1 MKQNKNLLS
10 SRLTENRIDDQ
21 NIIQS
26 NTDLSNQKSSAPIS
40 DKKQYKTWGKRKKK
54 EEPAYFQYADSSN
67 LTDRNLEDY
76 AEIRDNTKMKRGNLH
91 TRIIN
96 FILIAGCI
104 YLLVLIFGAAVT
116 KYQYN
121 SDGKAVPEKMSVD
134 DIRQKHNFD
143 TILTQYEYCRSLYEK
158 TLLLDYRVAQGQED
172 TLEIAPEY
180 EALLD
185 DVQNLS
191 VKTDAIS
198 VDTKYDQVK
207 SMMVNWIKN
216 DIAVY
221 LQNISAAISEN
232 NTEKANNALQD
243 KDRVYDDFSL
253 ITQNIVALGSSI
265 SGADL
270 TDIKSWTP
278 EDYVD
283 QEINSNAMPIK
294 YQEQTVTPSEPDT
307 PETPSEPEQ
316 PDTPETPTLPD
327 TTGTDTKKNN
337 HQTTVKKNNTVT
349 SLDLIKEDSDDTD
362 TKKETVVDLSGVN
375 LQSAI
380 LI

>member
-10 SRLTENRIDDQ
+10 SRLTENRMNDQ
-21 NIIQS
+21 NIQSKPDSAIQEKS
-26 NTDLSNQKSSAPIS
+26 NPVLEKKLNKIF
-40 DKKQYKTWGKRKKK
+40 DKGKK
-54 EEPAYFQYADSSN
+54 EEEPANFQYADSSN
-67 LTDRNLEDY
+67 LTDQNLEDY
-76 AEIRDNTKMKRGNLH
+76 AEIQDNTKMKRGNLH
-91 TRIIN
+91 TKIIN
-96 FILIAGCI
+96 FVLIAGCI

-243 KDRVYDDFSL
+243 KDRVYDDFFL

-283 QEINSNAMPIK
+283 QEINGK
-294 YQEQTVTPSEPDT
+294 
-307 PETPSEPEQ
+307 
-316 PDTPETPTLPD
+316 
-327 TTGTDTKKNN
+327 
-337 HQTTVKKNNTVT
+337 
-349 SLDLIKEDSDDTD
+349 
-362 TKKETVVDLSGVN
+362 
-375 LQSAI
+375 
-380 LI
+380 

>member
-10 SRLTENRIDDQ
+10 SRLTENRIEDQ

-67 LTDRNLEDY
+67 LTDQNLENY
-76 AEIRDNTKMKRGNLH
+76 AEMQDNTKMKRGNLH

-278 EDYVD
+278 EDYVA
-283 QEINSNAMPIK
+283 QEINGK
-294 YQEQTVTPSEPDT
+294 
-307 PETPSEPEQ
+307 
-316 PDTPETPTLPD
+316 
-327 TTGTDTKKNN
+327 
-337 HQTTVKKNNTVT
+337 
-349 SLDLIKEDSDDTD
+349 
-362 TKKETVVDLSGVN
+362 
-375 LQSAI
+375 
-380 LI
+380 

>member
-121 SDGKAVPEKMSVD
+121 SDGKADPEKMSVD

-283 QEINSNAMPIK
+283 QEINGK
-294 YQEQTVTPSEPDT
+294 
-307 PETPSEPEQ
+307 
-316 PDTPETPTLPD
+316 
-327 TTGTDTKKNN
+327 
-337 HQTTVKKNNTVT
+337 
-349 SLDLIKEDSDDTD
+349 
-362 TKKETVVDLSGVN
+362 
-375 LQSAI
+375 
-380 LI
+380 

>member
-10 SRLTENRIDDQ
+10 SRLTENRIDNQ

-143 TILTQYEYCRSLYEK
+143 TILTQYEYYRSLYEK

-283 QEINSNAMPIK
+283 QEINGK
-294 YQEQTVTPSEPDT
+294 
-307 PETPSEPEQ
+307 
-316 PDTPETPTLPD
+316 
-327 TTGTDTKKNN
+327 
-337 HQTTVKKNNTVT
+337 
-349 SLDLIKEDSDDTD
+349 
-362 TKKETVVDLSGVN
+362 
-375 LQSAI
+375 
-380 LI
+380 

>member
-76 AEIRDNTKMKRGNLH
+76 AEIRDNTKMKRGNRH

-283 QEINSNAMPIK
+283 QEINGK
-294 YQEQTVTPSEPDT
+294 
-307 PETPSEPEQ
+307 
-316 PDTPETPTLPD
+316 
-327 TTGTDTKKNN
+327 
-337 HQTTVKKNNTVT
+337 
-349 SLDLIKEDSDDTD
+349 
-362 TKKETVVDLSGVN
+362 
-375 LQSAI
+375 
-380 LI
+380 

>member
-10 SRLTENRIDDQ
+10 SRLTENRMNDQ
-21 NIIQS
+21 NIQSKPDSAIQEKS
-26 NTDLSNQKSSAPIS
+26 NPVLE
-40 DKKQYKTWGKRKKK
+40 KKQNKIFDKGKTE

-67 LTDRNLEDY
+67 LTDQNLEDY
-76 AEIRDNTKMKRGNLH
+76 AEIQDNTKMKRGNLH
-91 TRIIN
+91 TKIIN
-96 FILIAGCI
+96 FVLIAGCI

-121 SDGKAVPEKMSVD
+121 SDGKAVPEKMSVG

-283 QEINSNAMPIK
+283 QEINGK
-294 YQEQTVTPSEPDT
+294 
-307 PETPSEPEQ
+307 
-316 PDTPETPTLPD
+316 
-327 TTGTDTKKNN
+327 
-337 HQTTVKKNNTVT
+337 
-349 SLDLIKEDSDDTD
+349 
-362 TKKETVVDLSGVN
+362 
-375 LQSAI
+375 
-380 LI
+380 

>member
-10 SRLTENRIDDQ
+10 SRLTENRIDNQ

-121 SDGKAVPEKMSVD
+121 SDGKAVPEKMSLD

-283 QEINSNAMPIK
+283 QEINGK
-294 YQEQTVTPSEPDT
+294 
-307 PETPSEPEQ
+307 
-316 PDTPETPTLPD
+316 
-327 TTGTDTKKNN
+327 
-337 HQTTVKKNNTVT
+337 
-349 SLDLIKEDSDDTD
+349 
-362 TKKETVVDLSGVN
+362 
-375 LQSAI
+375 
-380 LI
+380 

>member
-10 SRLTENRIDDQ
+10 SRLTENRMNDQ
-21 NIIQS
+21 NNQSKPDSAIQEKS
-26 NTDLSNQKSSAPIS
+26 NPVLEKKLNKIF
-40 DKKQYKTWGKRKKK
+40 DKGKKE

-67 LTDRNLEDY
+67 LTDQNLEDY
-76 AEIRDNTKMKRGNLH
+76 AEIQDNTKMKRGNLH
-91 TRIIN
+91 TKIIN
-96 FILIAGCI
+96 FVLIAGCI

-283 QEINSNAMPIK
+283 QEINGK
-294 YQEQTVTPSEPDT
+294 
-307 PETPSEPEQ
+307 
-316 PDTPETPTLPD
+316 
-327 TTGTDTKKNN
+327 
-337 HQTTVKKNNTVT
+337 
-349 SLDLIKEDSDDTD
+349 
-362 TKKETVVDLSGVN
+362 
-375 LQSAI
+375 
-380 LI
+380 

>member
-10 SRLTENRIDDQ
+10 SRLTENRIEDQ

-67 LTDRNLEDY
+67 LTDQNLENY
-76 AEIRDNTKMKRGNLH
+76 AEIQDNTKMKRGNLH
-91 TRIIN
+91 TKIIN

-283 QEINSNAMPIK
+283 QEINGK
-294 YQEQTVTPSEPDT
+294 
-307 PETPSEPEQ
+307 
-316 PDTPETPTLPD
+316 
-327 TTGTDTKKNN
+327 
-337 HQTTVKKNNTVT
+337 
-349 SLDLIKEDSDDTD
+349 
-362 TKKETVVDLSGVN
+362 
-375 LQSAI
+375 
-380 LI
+380 

>member
-76 AEIRDNTKMKRGNLH
+76 AEIQDNTKMKRGNLH

-283 QEINSNAMPIK
+283 QEINGK
-294 YQEQTVTPSEPDT
+294 
-307 PETPSEPEQ
+307 
-316 PDTPETPTLPD
+316 
-327 TTGTDTKKNN
+327 
-337 HQTTVKKNNTVT
+337 
-349 SLDLIKEDSDDTD
+349 
-362 TKKETVVDLSGVN
+362 
-375 LQSAI
+375 
-380 LI
+380 

>member
-207 SMMVNWIKN
+207 SMIVNWIKN

-283 QEINSNAMPIK
+283 QEINGK
-294 YQEQTVTPSEPDT
+294 
-307 PETPSEPEQ
+307 
-316 PDTPETPTLPD
+316 
-327 TTGTDTKKNN
+327 
-337 HQTTVKKNNTVT
+337 
-349 SLDLIKEDSDDTD
+349 
-362 TKKETVVDLSGVN
+362 
-375 LQSAI
+375 
-380 LI
+380 

>member
-40 DKKQYKTWGKRKKK
+40 DKKQYKTWGKREKK

-143 TILTQYEYCRSLYEK
+143 TILTQYEYCRTLYEK

-265 SGADL
+265 SGTDL

-283 QEINSNAMPIK
+283 QEINGK
-294 YQEQTVTPSEPDT
+294 
-307 PETPSEPEQ
+307 
-316 PDTPETPTLPD
+316 
-327 TTGTDTKKNN
+327 
-337 HQTTVKKNNTVT
+337 
-349 SLDLIKEDSDDTD
+349 
-362 TKKETVVDLSGVN
+362 
-375 LQSAI
+375 
-380 LI
+380 

>member
-67 LTDRNLEDY
+67 LTDQNLENY
-76 AEIRDNTKMKRGNLH
+76 AEIQDNTKMKRGNLH
-91 TRIIN
+91 TKIIN

-283 QEINSNAMPIK
+283 QEINGK
-294 YQEQTVTPSEPDT
+294 
-307 PETPSEPEQ
+307 
-316 PDTPETPTLPD
+316 
-327 TTGTDTKKNN
+327 
-337 HQTTVKKNNTVT
+337 
-349 SLDLIKEDSDDTD
+349 
-362 TKKETVVDLSGVN
+362 
-375 LQSAI
+375 
-380 LI
+380 

>member
-216 DIAVY
+216 DITVY

-283 QEINSNAMPIK
+283 QEINGK
-294 YQEQTVTPSEPDT
+294 
-307 PETPSEPEQ
+307 
-316 PDTPETPTLPD
+316 
-327 TTGTDTKKNN
+327 
-337 HQTTVKKNNTVT
+337 
-349 SLDLIKEDSDDTD
+349 
-362 TKKETVVDLSGVN
+362 
-375 LQSAI
+375 
-380 LI
+380 

>member
-10 SRLTENRIDDQ
+10 SRLTENRIDNQ

-185 DVQNLS
+185 DVHNLS

-283 QEINSNAMPIK
+283 QEINGK
-294 YQEQTVTPSEPDT
+294 
-307 PETPSEPEQ
+307 
-316 PDTPETPTLPD
+316 
-327 TTGTDTKKNN
+327 
-337 HQTTVKKNNTVT
+337 
-349 SLDLIKEDSDDTD
+349 
-362 TKKETVVDLSGVN
+362 
-375 LQSAI
+375 
-380 LI
+380 

>member
-10 SRLTENRIDDQ
+10 SRLTENRMNDQ
-21 NIIQS
+21 NIQSKPDSAIQEKS
-26 NTDLSNQKSSAPIS
+26 NPILE
-40 DKKQYKTWGKRKKK
+40 KKLNKIFDIGKKE

-67 LTDRNLEDY
+67 LTDQNLEDY
-76 AEIRDNTKMKRGNLH
+76 AEIQDNTKMKRGNLH
-91 TRIIN
+91 TKIIN
-96 FILIAGCI
+96 FVLIAGCI

-283 QEINSNAMPIK
+283 QEINGK
-294 YQEQTVTPSEPDT
+294 
-307 PETPSEPEQ
+307 
-316 PDTPETPTLPD
+316 
-327 TTGTDTKKNN
+327 
-337 HQTTVKKNNTVT
+337 
-349 SLDLIKEDSDDTD
+349 
-362 TKKETVVDLSGVN
+362 
-375 LQSAI
+375 
-380 LI
+380 

>member
-10 SRLTENRIDDQ
+10 SRLTENRMNDQ
-21 NIIQS
+21 NIQSKPDSAIQEKS
-26 NTDLSNQKSSAPIS
+26 NPILEKKLNKIF
-40 DKKQYKTWGKRKKK
+40 DKGKKV

-67 LTDRNLEDY
+67 LTDQNLEDY
-76 AEIRDNTKMKRGNLH
+76 AEIQDNTKMKRGNLH
-91 TRIIN
+91 TKIIN
-96 FILIAGCI
+96 FVLIAGCI

-283 QEINSNAMPIK
+283 QEINGK
-294 YQEQTVTPSEPDT
+294 
-307 PETPSEPEQ
+307 
-316 PDTPETPTLPD
+316 
-327 TTGTDTKKNN
+327 
-337 HQTTVKKNNTVT
+337 
-349 SLDLIKEDSDDTD
+349 
-362 TKKETVVDLSGVN
+362 
-375 LQSAI
+375 
-380 LI
+380 

>member
-10 SRLTENRIDDQ
+10 SRLTENRIEDQ

-67 LTDRNLEDY
+67 LTDQNLENY
-76 AEIRDNTKMKRGNLH
+76 AEMQDNTKMKRGNLH

-270 TDIKSWTP
+270 TDIKSWIP

-283 QEINSNAMPIK
+283 QEINGK
-294 YQEQTVTPSEPDT
+294 
-307 PETPSEPEQ
+307 
-316 PDTPETPTLPD
+316 
-327 TTGTDTKKNN
+327 
-337 HQTTVKKNNTVT
+337 
-349 SLDLIKEDSDDTD
+349 
-362 TKKETVVDLSGVN
+362 
-375 LQSAI
+375 
-380 LI
+380 

>member
-10 SRLTENRIDDQ
+10 SRLTENRIEDQ

-67 LTDRNLEDY
+67 LTDQNLENY
-76 AEIRDNTKMKRGNLH
+76 AEIQDNTKMKRGNLH
-91 TRIIN
+91 TKIIN

-143 TILTQYEYCRSLYEK
+143 TILTQYEYCRTLYEK

-283 QEINSNAMPIK
+283 QEINGK
-294 YQEQTVTPSEPDT
+294 
-307 PETPSEPEQ
+307 
-316 PDTPETPTLPD
+316 
-327 TTGTDTKKNN
+327 
-337 HQTTVKKNNTVT
+337 
-349 SLDLIKEDSDDTD
+349 
-362 TKKETVVDLSGVN
+362 
-375 LQSAI
+375 
-380 LI
+380 

>member
-21 NIIQS
+21 TIIQS

-76 AEIRDNTKMKRGNLH
+76 AEIQDNTKMKRGNLH
-91 TRIIN
+91 TKIIN
-96 FILIAGCI
+96 FVLIAGCI

-283 QEINSNAMPIK
+283 QEINGK
-294 YQEQTVTPSEPDT
+294 
-307 PETPSEPEQ
+307 
-316 PDTPETPTLPD
+316 
-327 TTGTDTKKNN
+327 
-337 HQTTVKKNNTVT
+337 
-349 SLDLIKEDSDDTD
+349 
-362 TKKETVVDLSGVN
+362 
-375 LQSAI
+375 
-380 LI
+380 

>member
-283 QEINSNAMPIK
+283 QEINGK
-294 YQEQTVTPSEPDT
+294 R
-307 PETPSEPEQ
+307 
-316 PDTPETPTLPD
+316 
-327 TTGTDTKKNN
+327 GR
-337 HQTTVKKNNTVT
+337 
-349 SLDLIKEDSDDTD
+349 
-362 TKKETVVDLSGVN
+362 
-375 LQSAI
+375 
-380 LI
+380 

>member
-10 SRLTENRIDDQ
+10 SRLTENRIDNQ

-67 LTDRNLEDY
+67 LTDQNLEDY
-76 AEIRDNTKMKRGNLH
+76 AEIQDNTKMKRGNLH
-91 TRIIN
+91 TKIIN
-96 FILIAGCI
+96 FVLIAGCI

-283 QEINSNAMPIK
+283 QEINGK
-294 YQEQTVTPSEPDT
+294 
-307 PETPSEPEQ
+307 
-316 PDTPETPTLPD
+316 
-327 TTGTDTKKNN
+327 
-337 HQTTVKKNNTVT
+337 
-349 SLDLIKEDSDDTD
+349 
-362 TKKETVVDLSGVN
+362 
-375 LQSAI
+375 
-380 LI
+380 

>member
-26 NTDLSNQKSSAPIS
+26 NTDLSNKKSSAPIS

-67 LTDRNLEDY
+67 LTDQNLENY
-76 AEIRDNTKMKRGNLH
+76 AEIRDNTKMKHGNLH

-283 QEINSNAMPIK
+283 QEINGK
-294 YQEQTVTPSEPDT
+294 
-307 PETPSEPEQ
+307 
-316 PDTPETPTLPD
+316 
-327 TTGTDTKKNN
+327 
-337 HQTTVKKNNTVT
+337 
-349 SLDLIKEDSDDTD
+349 
-362 TKKETVVDLSGVN
+362 
-375 LQSAI
+375 
-380 LI
+380 

>member
-10 SRLTENRIDDQ
+10 SRLTENRIEDQ

-67 LTDRNLEDY
+67 LTDQNLENY
-76 AEIRDNTKMKRGNLH
+76 AEMQDNTKMKRGNLH

-207 SMMVNWIKN
+207 SMIVNWIKN

-283 QEINSNAMPIK
+283 QEINGK
-294 YQEQTVTPSEPDT
+294 
-307 PETPSEPEQ
+307 
-316 PDTPETPTLPD
+316 
-327 TTGTDTKKNN
+327 
-337 HQTTVKKNNTVT
+337 
-349 SLDLIKEDSDDTD
+349 
-362 TKKETVVDLSGVN
+362 
-375 LQSAI
+375 
-380 LI
+380 

>member
-10 SRLTENRIDDQ
+10 SRLTENRIEDQ

-40 DKKQYKTWGKRKKK
+40 DKKQYKTWGKRKRK

-67 LTDRNLEDY
+67 LTDQNLENY
-76 AEIRDNTKMKRGNLH
+76 AEMQDNTKMKRGNLH

-283 QEINSNAMPIK
+283 QEINGK
-294 YQEQTVTPSEPDT
+294 
-307 PETPSEPEQ
+307 
-316 PDTPETPTLPD
+316 
-327 TTGTDTKKNN
+327 
-337 HQTTVKKNNTVT
+337 
-349 SLDLIKEDSDDTD
+349 
-362 TKKETVVDLSGVN
+362 
-375 LQSAI
+375 
-380 LI
+380 

>member
-10 SRLTENRIDDQ
+10 SRLTENRIDNQ

-143 TILTQYEYCRSLYEK
+143 TILTQYEYCRTLYEK

-283 QEINSNAMPIK
+283 QEINGK
-294 YQEQTVTPSEPDT
+294 
-307 PETPSEPEQ
+307 
-316 PDTPETPTLPD
+316 
-327 TTGTDTKKNN
+327 
-337 HQTTVKKNNTVT
+337 
-349 SLDLIKEDSDDTD
+349 
-362 TKKETVVDLSGVN
+362 
-375 LQSAI
+375 
-380 LI
+380 

>member
-10 SRLTENRIDDQ
+10 SRLTENRIEDQ

-67 LTDRNLEDY
+67 LTDQILENY
-76 AEIRDNTKMKRGNLH
+76 AEIQDNTKMKRGNLH

-121 SDGKAVPEKMSVD
+121 SDGKAIPEKMSVD

-283 QEINSNAMPIK
+283 KEINGK
-294 YQEQTVTPSEPDT
+294 
-307 PETPSEPEQ
+307 
-316 PDTPETPTLPD
+316 
-327 TTGTDTKKNN
+327 
-337 HQTTVKKNNTVT
+337 
-349 SLDLIKEDSDDTD
+349 
-362 TKKETVVDLSGVN
+362 
-375 LQSAI
+375 
-380 LI
+380 

>member
-10 SRLTENRIDDQ
+10 SRLTENRIDDK

-26 NTDLSNQKSSAPIS
+26 NTDLSNQKSSALIS

-283 QEINSNAMPIK
+283 QEINGK
-294 YQEQTVTPSEPDT
+294 
-307 PETPSEPEQ
+307 
-316 PDTPETPTLPD
+316 
-327 TTGTDTKKNN
+327 
-337 HQTTVKKNNTVT
+337 
-349 SLDLIKEDSDDTD
+349 
-362 TKKETVVDLSGVN
+362 
-375 LQSAI
+375 
-380 LI
+380 

>member
-10 SRLTENRIDDQ
+10 SRLTENRIDDK

-40 DKKQYKTWGKRKKK
+40 DKKQYKTWGKREKK

-283 QEINSNAMPIK
+283 QEINGK
-294 YQEQTVTPSEPDT
+294 
-307 PETPSEPEQ
+307 
-316 PDTPETPTLPD
+316 
-327 TTGTDTKKNN
+327 
-337 HQTTVKKNNTVT
+337 
-349 SLDLIKEDSDDTD
+349 
-362 TKKETVVDLSGVN
+362 
-375 LQSAI
+375 
-380 LI
+380 

>member
-10 SRLTENRIDDQ
+10 SRLTENRIDNQ

-143 TILTQYEYCRSLYEK
+143 MILTQYEYCRSLYEK

-283 QEINSNAMPIK
+283 QEINGK
-294 YQEQTVTPSEPDT
+294 
-307 PETPSEPEQ
+307 
-316 PDTPETPTLPD
+316 
-327 TTGTDTKKNN
+327 
-337 HQTTVKKNNTVT
+337 
-349 SLDLIKEDSDDTD
+349 
-362 TKKETVVDLSGVN
+362 
-375 LQSAI
+375 
-380 LI
+380 

>member
-221 LQNISAAISEN
+221 FQNISAAISEN

-283 QEINSNAMPIK
+283 QEINGK
-294 YQEQTVTPSEPDT
+294 
-307 PETPSEPEQ
+307 
-316 PDTPETPTLPD
+316 
-327 TTGTDTKKNN
+327 
-337 HQTTVKKNNTVT
+337 
-349 SLDLIKEDSDDTD
+349 
-362 TKKETVVDLSGVN
+362 
-375 LQSAI
+375 
-380 LI
+380 

>member
-10 SRLTENRIDDQ
+10 SRLTENRIEDQ

-67 LTDRNLEDY
+67 LTDQNLENY
-76 AEIRDNTKMKRGNLH
+76 AEMQDNTKMKRGNLH

-121 SDGKAVPEKMSVD
+121 SDGKAIPEKMSVD

-283 QEINSNAMPIK
+283 QEINGK
-294 YQEQTVTPSEPDT
+294 
-307 PETPSEPEQ
+307 
-316 PDTPETPTLPD
+316 
-327 TTGTDTKKNN
+327 
-337 HQTTVKKNNTVT
+337 
-349 SLDLIKEDSDDTD
+349 
-362 TKKETVVDLSGVN
+362 
-375 LQSAI
+375 
-380 LI
+380 

>member
-91 TRIIN
+91 TKIIN

-121 SDGKAVPEKMSVD
+121 SDGKAIPEKMSVD

-283 QEINSNAMPIK
+283 QEINGK
-294 YQEQTVTPSEPDT
+294 
-307 PETPSEPEQ
+307 
-316 PDTPETPTLPD
+316 
-327 TTGTDTKKNN
+327 
-337 HQTTVKKNNTVT
+337 
-349 SLDLIKEDSDDTD
+349 
-362 TKKETVVDLSGVN
+362 
-375 LQSAI
+375 
-380 LI
+380 

>member
-10 SRLTENRIDDQ
+10 SRLTENRMNDQ
-21 NIIQS
+21 NIQSKPDSAIQEKS
-26 NTDLSNQKSSAPIS
+26 NPVLE
-40 DKKQYKTWGKRKKK
+40 KKLNKIFEKGKKE

-67 LTDRNLEDY
+67 LTDQNLEDY
-76 AEIRDNTKMKRGNLH
+76 AEIQDNTKMKRGNLH
-91 TRIIN
+91 TKIIN
-96 FILIAGCI
+96 FVLIAGCI

-283 QEINSNAMPIK
+283 QEINGK
-294 YQEQTVTPSEPDT
+294 
-307 PETPSEPEQ
+307 
-316 PDTPETPTLPD
+316 
-327 TTGTDTKKNN
+327 
-337 HQTTVKKNNTVT
+337 
-349 SLDLIKEDSDDTD
+349 
-362 TKKETVVDLSGVN
+362 
-375 LQSAI
+375 
-380 LI
+380 

>member
-26 NTDLSNQKSSAPIS
+26 NTNLSNQKSSAPIS

-283 QEINSNAMPIK
+283 QEINGK
-294 YQEQTVTPSEPDT
+294 
-307 PETPSEPEQ
+307 
-316 PDTPETPTLPD
+316 
-327 TTGTDTKKNN
+327 
-337 HQTTVKKNNTVT
+337 
-349 SLDLIKEDSDDTD
+349 
-362 TKKETVVDLSGVN
+362 
-375 LQSAI
+375 
-380 LI
+380 

>member
-10 SRLTENRIDDQ
+10 SRLTENRIEDQ

-40 DKKQYKTWGKRKKK
+40 DKKQYKTWGKREKK

-283 QEINSNAMPIK
+283 QEINGK
-294 YQEQTVTPSEPDT
+294 
-307 PETPSEPEQ
+307 
-316 PDTPETPTLPD
+316 
-327 TTGTDTKKNN
+327 
-337 HQTTVKKNNTVT
+337 
-349 SLDLIKEDSDDTD
+349 
-362 TKKETVVDLSGVN
+362 
-375 LQSAI
+375 
-380 LI
+380 

>member
-76 AEIRDNTKMKRGNLH
+76 AEIQDNTKMKRGNLH

-270 TDIKSWTP
+270 TDIKSWTL

-283 QEINSNAMPIK
+283 QEINGK
-294 YQEQTVTPSEPDT
+294 
-307 PETPSEPEQ
+307 
-316 PDTPETPTLPD
+316 
-327 TTGTDTKKNN
+327 
-337 HQTTVKKNNTVT
+337 
-349 SLDLIKEDSDDTD
+349 
-362 TKKETVVDLSGVN
+362 
-375 LQSAI
+375 
-380 LI
+380 

>member
-116 KYQYN
+116 KYLYN

-283 QEINSNAMPIK
+283 QEINGK
-294 YQEQTVTPSEPDT
+294 
-307 PETPSEPEQ
+307 
-316 PDTPETPTLPD
+316 
-327 TTGTDTKKNN
+327 
-337 HQTTVKKNNTVT
+337 
-349 SLDLIKEDSDDTD
+349 
-362 TKKETVVDLSGVN
+362 
-375 LQSAI
+375 
-380 LI
+380 